1 MSFLG
6 RRRPEAAPD
15 ASTLVADS
23 RAWRFLPGIGKVDAR
38 RGTVSLDADVE
49 DDLPLVDLDATGS
62 HSRSSRCL
70 SPARWLA
77 SVGVTYAR
85 ASDGQTRRAA
95 PGRAALTLLA
105 PRTDGVDPTPLH
117 RVRYNSSKKG
127 FGWRA
132 RRGPSEAEGGARHA
146 ALIWADL
153 ESW

>member
-23 RAWRFLPGIGKVDAR
+23 RAWRFLPGIGKVDAP
-38 RGTVSLDADVE
+38 RGA
-49 DDLPLVDLDATGS
+49 
-62 HSRSSRCL
+62 SS
-70 SPARWLA
+70 S
-77 SVGVTYAR
+77 
-85 ASDGQTRRAA
+85 
-95 PGRAALTLLA
+95 AALTLLA

-127 FGWRA
+127 FVWRA